1 MAIQEL
7 VDERNRFESQLHV
20 AGVRES
26 RFLSEK
32 IKAEADLKHV
42 TANLA
47 EEKLYWARDIAEKDR
62 IISRAKAVQE
72 ELERKA
78 VLEAQKVQ
86 ERYQDLTLQLEASEV
101 KIRDKKVELEEREGK
116 LRELQQACD
125 ALVTKRN
132 KLLQAASSQQA
143 RLNEAESTLDQV
155 NAEVDNLTNRLA
167 GLQGDRN
174 WLISHGL
181 VVAFEYLRQSE
192 PFVTLLDRLSTA
204 AYKSG
209 QHDGVYEGYVSY
221 HQMNKLTPQFQE
233 TGSKLTAEMADA
245 LEAVYN
251 DSLSTYPDL
260 TNKVAEDGVE
270 SLRQMLEV
278 LEELEEE

>member
-20 AGVRES
+20 ADVRES

-32 IKAEADLKHV
+32 TKAEADLKHV

-47 EEKLYWARDIAEKDR
+47 EEKLSWARDIAEKDR
-62 IISRAKAVQE
+62 IISRAKAIQE

-78 VLEAQKVQ
+78 VLEAQKVRSELSAE

-101 KIRDKKVELEEREGK
+101 KIWDKKVELEEREGK
-116 LRELQQACD
+116 IRELQQACD

-143 RLNEAESTLDQV
+143 RLNEAESALDQV
-155 NAEVDNLTNRLA
+155 NVEVDSLTNRFA

-181 VVAFEYLRQSE
+181 VGAFEYLR
-192 PFVTLLDRLSTA
+192 
-204 AYKSG
+204 
-209 QHDGVYEGYVSY
+209 
-221 HQMNKLTPQFQE
+221 
-233 TGSKLTAEMADA
+233 
-245 LEAVYN
+245 
-251 DSLSTYPDL
+251 
-260 TNKVAEDGVE
+260 
-270 SLRQMLEV
+270 
-278 LEELEEE
+278 

>member
-7 VDERNRFESQLHV
+7 VDERNHFESQLHV
-20 AGVRES
+20 ADVRES

-32 IKAEADLKHV
+32 TKAEADLKHV

-47 EEKLYWARDIAEKDR
+47 EEKLSWARDIAEKDR

-78 VLEAQKVQ
+78 VLEAQK

-101 KIRDKKVELEEREGK
+101 RIWDKKVELEEREGK
-116 LRELQQACD
+116 IRELQQACD

-143 RLNEAESTLDQV
+143 RLNEAESALDQV
-155 NAEVDNLTNRLA
+155 NVEVDSLTNRFA

-181 VVAFEYLRQSE
+181 VGAFEYQR
-192 PFVTLLDRLSTA
+192 
-204 AYKSG
+204 
-209 QHDGVYEGYVSY
+209 
-221 HQMNKLTPQFQE
+221 
-233 TGSKLTAEMADA
+233 
-245 LEAVYN
+245 
-251 DSLSTYPDL
+251 
-260 TNKVAEDGVE
+260 
-270 SLRQMLEV
+270 
-278 LEELEEE
+278 